1 MIVSRSYGIISNIE
15 RGYLM
20 TKRID
25 LTGQKFGMWTVLEY
39 LGNQYYL
46 CRCQCG
52 TERKIYSGNLR
63 DGKTKSC
70 GCINKEN
77 LSGRKIGKLTILKKL
92 PMKKSY
98 VQYECVCDCGTRFIT
113 SAFALKSP
121 YEKCCKNCRTPK
133 VDDISGKRF
142 GRLVAIRYAGK
153 SNGKQTLWECKCN
166 CGNSV
171 IVHQQ
176 NLISGHTKSCG
187 CYNREVSIERNT
199 THGDTN
205 TRIYRIWHD
214 MMLRCY
220 SPKHKSY
227 YLYGEKG
234 IAVCQEWKE
243 YNKFKKWALNNG
255 YEENLSID
263 RIDNAKGYEPSNC
276 RWATDVQ
283 QGNNTNRNL
292 MFTINGVTNSLANWC
307 RKYEVPYTRV
317 HSRIYSGWDILDALT
332 RPVQIHHKK
341 AGS

>member
-1 MIVSRSYGIISNIE
+1 MA
-15 RGYLM
+15 
-20 TKRID
+20 KRID
-25 LTGQKFGMWTVLEY
+25 LTGQNFGMWTALKY

-46 CRCQCG
+46 CRCECG
-52 TERKIYSGNLR
+52 TEREIYAGNLR

-70 GCINKEN
+70 GCINRDNFIGK
-77 LSGRKIGKLTILKKL
+77 KIGRLTVLRKL
-92 PMKKSY
+92 PKTKSY
-98 VQYECVCDCGTRFIT
+98 TQYECQCECGKIFVASDNT
-113 SAFALKSP
+113 LKSKYNKSCP
-121 YEKCCKNCRTPK
+121 DCRK
-133 VDDISGKRF
+133 SRVEDISGKRF

-153 SNGKQTLWECKCN
+153 SKGKQTLWECKCD
-166 CGNSV
+166 CGNLV

-187 CYNREVSIERNT
+187 CYNKEVAIERNT

-220 SPKHKSY
+220 SPKHTSY

-234 IAVCQEWKE
+234 IAVCQEWQEYKE
-243 YNKFKKWALNNG
+243 FKNWALSNG
-255 YEENLSID
+255 YKENLSID
-263 RIDNAKGYEPSNC
+263 RIDNSKGYEPSNC
-276 RWATDVQ
+276 RWATDIQ

-307 RKYEVPYTRV
+307 REYGVPYARV

-332 RPVQIHHKK
+332 RPAQIHHKK
-341 AGS
+341 AGN